1 MKGWI
6 KLHRK
11 ILDNGVFA
19 DAELLKVFVWCLL
32 KANISESEKNVY
44 GAKLK
49 QGQFLTGRVSAS
61 EELYIKPSTVHDR
74 LKRLQRMGYIK
85 LKSTNKY
92 TIITVLKFKQYQVS
106 EQKKSVKPIEE
117 RFNSF
122 FEEAWGFVSEY
133 DESVLNGFI
142 SYWTE
147 KNKSKTKMRFELQ
160 KTWDTKRRL
169 ETWNRNN
176 DKFSSKPSES
186 KVSKVQQ
193 QINNWQEARNMINNG

>member
-92 TIITVLKFKQYQVS
+92 TIITVLKFKQYQVT

-117 RFNSF
+117 RFKSF
-122 FEEAWGFVSEY
+122 FEEALEFVSEY
-133 DESVLNGFI
+133 DESVLKSFI

-176 DKFSSKPSES
+176 DKFSSKGPES

>member
-49 QGQFLTGRVSAS
+49 QGQFITGRSSAS

-92 TIITVLKFKQYQVS
+92 TVISVLKFKQYQVS

-122 FEEAWGFVSEY
+122 FEEAWGFVSQY
-133 DESVLNGFI
+133 DESVLNSFI

-169 ETWNRNN
+169 QTWNRNN
-176 DKFSSKPSES
+176 DKFSNKTTES

>member
-44 GAKLK
+44 DAKLK

-122 FEEAWGFVSEY
+122 FEEVWGFVSEY

-176 DKFSSKPSES
+176 DKFSSKPAES

>member
-19 DAELLKVFVWCLL
+19 DAELLKVFLWCIL
-32 KANISESEKNVY
+32 KANRGEKDKNIY
-44 GAKLK
+44 GAKIK

-61 EELYIKPSTVHDR
+61 EELYIKPSTVHNR
-74 LKRLQRMGYIK
+74 LKRLQRMKYIS
-85 LKSTNKY
+85 LKSTNRY
-92 TIITVLKFKQYQVS
+92 TIVTVLKFAQYQIG
-106 EQKKSVKPIEE
+106 ENKPSKAIKE
-117 RFNSF
+117 RFNEFYDEVMQNSH
-122 FEEAWGFVSEY
+122 GC
-133 DESVLNGFI
+133 DESVLGDFI

-169 ETWNRNN
+169 ETWNKNN
-176 DKFSSKPSES
+176 NKFNKPTE
-186 KVSKVQQ
+186 SKVQQ
-193 QINNWQEARNMINNG
+193 QISNWQQAREIINGQD

>member
-106 EQKKSVKPIEE
+106 EQKKSI
-117 RFNSF
+117 F
-122 FEEAWGFVSEY
+122 
-133 DESVLNGFI
+133 
-142 SYWTE
+142 
-147 KNKSKTKMRFELQ
+147 
-160 KTWDTKRRL
+160 
-169 ETWNRNN
+169 
-176 DKFSSKPSES
+176 
-186 KVSKVQQ
+186 
-193 QINNWQEARNMINNG
+193 

>member
-44 GAKLK
+44 DAKLK
-49 QGQFLTGRVSAS
+49 QGQFITGRVSAS

-74 LKRLQRMGYIK
+74 LKRLQRMGYVK
-85 LKSTNKY
+85 LKSTTKY
-92 TIITVLKFKQYQVS
+92 TVITVLKFKQYQVDN
-106 EQKKSVKPIEE
+106 QNKPAKPIEE

-122 FEEAWGFVSEY
+122 FEDVWGFVSEY
-133 DESVLNGFI
+133 DESVLNSFI

-169 ETWNRNN
+169 ETWNKNK
-176 DKFSSKPSES
+176 DKFGAKSET
-186 KVSKVQQ
+186 SKVQQ
-193 QINNWQEARNMINNG
+193 QINNWQEARNIINNG

>member
-49 QGQFLTGRVSAS
+49 QGQFITGRSSAS

-92 TIITVLKFKQYQVS
+92 TVITVLKFKQYQVS
-106 EQKKSVKPIEE
+106 EQKKSVKPIKE

-122 FEEAWGFVSEY
+122 FEDVWGFVSEY

-169 ETWNRNN
+169 ETWNRNK
-176 DKFSSKPSES
+176 DKFSNKSPES
-186 KVSKVQQ
+186 NVSKVQQ

>member
-92 TIITVLKFKQYQVS
+92 TIITVLKFKQYQVT

-117 RFNSF
+117 RFKSF
-122 FEEAWGFVSEY
+122 FEEALEFVSEY
-133 DESVLNGFI
+133 DESVLKNFI

-176 DKFSSKPSES
+176 DKFSSKGPES

>member
-19 DAELLKVFVWCLL
+19 DAELLKVFIWCIL
-32 KANISESEKNVY
+32 KANRGENDKNVY
-44 GAKLK
+44 GAVIK

-74 LKRLQRMGYIK
+74 LKRLQRMKYIK
-85 LKSTNKY
+85 LKSTNRY
-92 TIITVLKFKQYQVS
+92 TIVTVLKFAQYQIG
-106 EQKKSVKPIEE
+106 EEKPVRAIEK
-117 RFNSF
+117 RFSDF
-122 FEEAWGFVSEY
+122 FDEVWGFVSEY
-133 DESVLNGFI
+133 NDEVLNSFI

-169 ETWNRNN
+169 ANWNNN
-176 DKFSSKPSES
+176 NKKFSNKTETS
-186 KVSKVQQ
+186 KVEQ
-193 QINNWQEARNMINNG
+193 QISNWQEARNMINNG

>member
-19 DAELLKVFVWCLL
+19 DAELLKVFLWCIL
-32 KANISESEKNVY
+32 KANRGEKDKNIY
-44 GAKLK
+44 GAKIK

-61 EELYIKPSTVHDR
+61 EELYIKPSTVHNR
-74 LKRLQRMGYIK
+74 LKRLQRMKYIS
-85 LKSTNKY
+85 LKSTNRY
-92 TIITVLKFKQYQVS
+92 TIVTVLKFAQYQIGD
-106 EQKKSVKPIEE
+106 EKLAKAIED
-117 RFNSF
+117 RFKDF
-122 FEEAWGFVSEY
+122 FEEVWGFTSEY
-133 DESVLNGFI
+133 NETVVNDFI

-176 DKFSSKPSES
+176 NKFNKPTE
-186 KVSKVQQ
+186 SKVQQ
-193 QINNWQEARNMINNG
+193 QISNWQQAREIINGQD

>member
-1 MKGWI
+1 VKGWI

-44 GAKLK
+44 DAKLK
-49 QGQFLTGRVSAS
+49 QGQFITGRVSAS

-74 LKRLQRMGYIK
+74 LKRLQRMGYVK
-85 LKSTNKY
+85 LKSTTKY
-92 TIITVLKFKQYQVS
+92 TVITVLKFKQYQVDN
-106 EQKKSVKPIEE
+106 QNKPAKPIEE

-122 FEEAWGFVSEY
+122 FEDVWVFVSEY
-133 DESVLNGFI
+133 DESVLNSFI

-160 KTWDTKRRL
+160 QTWDTKRRL
-169 ETWNRNN
+169 KTWSENNKKFGKNEVKKDALETWSVLKN
-176 DKFSSKPSES
+176 E
-186 KVSKVQQ
+186 
-193 QINNWQEARNMINNG
+193 IQER

>member
-49 QGQFLTGRVSAS
+49 QGQFITGRSSAS

-106 EQKKSVKPIEE
+106 EQKKSVKPIKE

-122 FEEAWGFVSEY
+122 FEDVWGFVSEY

-176 DKFSSKPSES
+176 DKFSNKSPES
-186 KVSKVQQ
+186 NVSKVQQ

>member
-32 KANISESEKNVY
+32 KANISENEKNVY
-44 GAKLK
+44 DAKLK
-49 QGQFLTGRVSAS
+49 QGQFITGRLSAS

-92 TIITVLKFKQYQVS
+92 TVITVLKFKQYQVS
-106 EQKKSVKPIEE
+106 EQKKSVKAVEE
-117 RFNSF
+117 RFNDF
-122 FEEAWGFVSEY
+122 IDEVWVFVSEH
-133 DESVLNGFI
+133 DESVLNDFI

-169 ETWNRNN
+169 ETWNKNK
-176 DKFSSKPSES
+176 DKFSNKSAES

-193 QINNWQEARNMINNG
+193 QINNWHEARNMINNG

>member
-49 QGQFLTGRVSAS
+49 QGQFITGRSSAS

-92 TIITVLKFKQYQVS
+92 TVITVLKFKQYQVS
-106 EQKKSVKPIEE
+106 EQKKSVKPIKE

-122 FEEAWGFVSEY
+122 FEDVWGFVSEY

-176 DKFSSKPSES
+176 DKFSNKSPES
-186 KVSKVQQ
+186 NVSKVQQ

>member
-49 QGQFLTGRVSAS
+49 QGQFITGRSSAS

-92 TIITVLKFKQYQVS
+92 TVITVLKFKQYQVS

-122 FEEAWGFVSEY
+122 FEEAWGFVSQY
-133 DESVLNGFI
+133 DESVLNSFI

-169 ETWNRNN
+169 QTWNRNN
-176 DKFSSKPSES
+176 DKFSNKTTES

>member
-122 FEEAWGFVSEY
+122 FEEVWGFVSEY
-133 DESVLNGFI
+133 DESVLNSFI

-176 DKFSSKPSES
+176 DKFSNKSPES

>member
-1 MKGWI
+1 
-6 KLHRK
+6 
-11 ILDNGVFA
+11 
-19 DAELLKVFVWCLL
+19 LL
-32 KANISESEKNVY
+32 KANISENEKNVY
-44 GAKLK
+44 DTKLK
-49 QGQFLTGRVSAS
+49 QGQFITGRLSAS

-92 TIITVLKFKQYQVS
+92 TVITVLKFKQYQVS
-106 EQKKSVKPIEE
+106 EQKKSVKAIEE
-117 RFNSF
+117 RFNDF
-122 FEEAWGFVSEY
+122 IDEVWVFVSEH
-133 DESVLNGFI
+133 DESVLNDFI

-169 ETWNRNN
+169 ETWNKNK
-176 DKFSSKPSES
+176 DKFSNKSAES

-193 QINNWQEARNMINNG
+193 QINNWHEARNMINNG

>member
-1 MKGWI
+1 VKGWI

-122 FEEAWGFVSEY
+122 FEEVWGFVSEY

-176 DKFSSKPSES
+176 DKFSSKGPES

>member
-44 GAKLK
+44 DAKLK
-49 QGQFLTGRVSAS
+49 QGQFITGRVSAS

-74 LKRLQRMGYIK
+74 LKRLQRMGYVK
-85 LKSTNKY
+85 LKSTTKY
-92 TIITVLKFKQYQVS
+92 TVITVLKFKQYQVDN
-106 EQKKSVKPIEE
+106 QNKPAKPIEE

-122 FEEAWGFVSEY
+122 FEDVWVFVSEY
-133 DESVLNGFI
+133 DESVLNSFI

-160 KTWDTKRRL
+160 QTWDTKRRL
-169 ETWNRNN
+169 KTWSENNKKFGKNEVKKDALETWSVLKN
-176 DKFSSKPSES
+176 E
-186 KVSKVQQ
+186 
-193 QINNWQEARNMINNG
+193 IQER